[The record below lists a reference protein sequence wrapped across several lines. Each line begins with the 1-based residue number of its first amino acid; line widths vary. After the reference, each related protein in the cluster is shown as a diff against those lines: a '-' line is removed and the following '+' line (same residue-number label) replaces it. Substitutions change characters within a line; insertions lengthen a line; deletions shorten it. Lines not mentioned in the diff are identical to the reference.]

1 MFWENLIFNFDATW
15 LAIAGGSATAVCAF
29 GLLAALG
36 LRYDPAWAGPPH
48 DAPAV
53 AGERAALLTGGVC
66 VGVAAMG
73 GLILAPVGVPPQALL
88 IGLGQAALMAAAAV
102 CDWRK
107 WQLPLPFSLAGI
119 GLGLAGLSLA
129 GSPLGWALAAVT
141 VTAALA
147 INALATA
154 GTWQGGDVLATIW
167 IGLALPVS
175 GLLAFALGQAAL
187 GVARI
192 ARRWPRGTRAPVG
205 GAWLMAAVLILGLPP
220 VEALAALAFDPPAAR
235 PAASRPLV
243 GSAEPNPETA
253 GWLSAAQRAGDA
265 TAWVAF
271 GVDRA
276 ERESRAGRAA
286 SLTRGMATT
295 EGAPPAIAS
304 ALISLASALDAYDL
318 DAIRG
323 ASARL
328 ADLRAELGAD
338 IPHSKEP

>member
-1 MFWENLIFNFDATW
+1 MFWENLISNFDPTW
-15 LAIAGGSATAVCAF
+15 LAIAGGIAAAVCAF
-29 GLLAALG
+29 VLLAALG
-36 LRYDPAWAGPPH
+36 LRYDPAWAGPPQ

-53 AGERAALLTGGVC
+53 AGERTALLIGGVC

-73 GLILAPVGVPPQALL
+73 GLIVAPMGVPPQALL

-119 GLGLAGLSLA
+119 GLGLASLTQA

-141 VTAALA
+141 VIAALA
-147 INALATA
+147 INAVATA

-167 IGLALPVS
+167 IGLALPVT

-192 ARRWPRGTRAPVG
+192 SRRWPRRARAPVG
-205 GAWLMAAVLILGLPP
+205 GAWLMAAVLILGLPS
-220 VEALAALAFDPPAAR
+220 VEAMTAQARYPSAAR
-235 PAASRPLV
+235 PEASRPLV
-243 GSAEPNPETA
+243 GSAEADPQA
-253 GWLSAAQRAGDA
+253 ARWLAAAQSAGDA

-271 GVDRA
+271 GADRA
-276 ERESRAGRAA
+276 ERESRAGQAA
-286 SLTRGMATT
+286 SLTRGLASA
-295 EGAPPAIAS
+295 EGAPPAISS
-304 ALISLASALDAYDL
+304 ALIGLAAALDAYDL

-328 ADLRAELGAD
+328 ADLRAELGAL